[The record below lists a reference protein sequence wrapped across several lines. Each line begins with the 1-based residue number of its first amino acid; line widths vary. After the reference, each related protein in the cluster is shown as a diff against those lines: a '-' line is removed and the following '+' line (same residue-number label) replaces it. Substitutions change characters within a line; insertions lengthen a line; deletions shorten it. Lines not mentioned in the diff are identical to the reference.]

1 MFSKELNP
9 HMKPNIIVA
18 LLVGAVVGFGVGS
31 VVSKDNSASPTPSAA
46 APSAPSAAL
55 PQPAAPAAPRA
66 AAPAPSQITP
76 ISVPAEAPFFG
87 PKHAKVT
94 VVEWSDFECPFCSR
108 GATVVNEIKAA
119 YPKDVKFVF
128 RHRPL
133 PMHPNAPLAH
143 EASMAAH
150 EQGKFFEYHD
160 VLFANQRALDRA
172 SLERYAQQLNLDM
185 AKFKAALDSGKY
197 KSYVQQDSDEGQRSG
212 AGGTPT
218 FFVNGRKIVGAQ
230 PFAAFK
236 ATIDEELGK
245 ADTLLAKGTK
255 IEDVYQKILDSAPP
269 PPKVEVG
276 DAPFKGSKT
285 AQVTIIE
292 WSDFECPFC
301 ARGAQRIDE
310 IKAKYGDKVK
320 IAFKHQPL
328 PMHPNAPLAAQASMA
343 AHEQGKFWEYHDV
356 LFANQRALDRAS
368 LERYA
373 ADLKLDM
380 AKFKNIL
387 DTGKYAAYVQ
397 KDSQDGMALGATG
410 TPTFF
415 INGQQLVGAQP
426 LEAFSAI
433 IDRELAK
440 K

>member
-1 MFSKELNP
+1 
-9 HMKPNIIVA
+9 MKPNIIVA
-18 LLVGAVVGFGVGS
+18 LLVGAVVGFGVGQ
-31 VVSKDNSASPTPSAA
+31 VVSKRGPSQDAPAA
-46 APSAPSAAL
+46 A
-55 PQPAAPAAPRA
+55 AAPAARA
-66 AAPAPSQITP
+66 PNAPAPTQPQPRPPPPSAITQ
-76 ISVPAEAPFFG
+76 ISVPDDAPYFG

-94 VVEWSDFECPFCSR
+94 IVEWSDFECPFCSR
-108 GATVVNEIKAA
+108 AANVVTEIKNA

-160 VLFANQRALDRA
+160 VLFANQRQLDRP
-172 SLERYAQQLNLDM
+172 SLERYAQQIGLDLN
-185 AKFKAALDSGKY
+185 KFKAALDSGKY
-197 KSYVQQDSDEGQRSG
+197 RARVQQDSDEGQRNG

-218 FFVNGRKIVGAQ
+218 FFVNGRKVVGAQ
-230 PFAAFK
+230 PFTAFK
-236 ATIDEELGK
+236 AAIDEEIAK
-245 ADTLLAKGTK
+245 ADALLAKGTK
-255 IEDVYQKILDSAPP
+255 MEDLYQTILDSAPP

-276 DAPFKGSKT
+276 QAPVKGNKN
-285 AQVTIIE
+285 APVTIIE

-301 ARGAQRIDE
+301 ARGAERIQQIQD
-310 IKAKYGDKVK
+310 KYGDKVQF
-320 IAFKHQPL
+320 AFKHQPL

-373 ADLKLDM
+373 QQLGLDM
-380 AKFKNIL
+380 AKFKAVL
-387 DTGKYAAYVQ
+387 DSGKYADYVR
-397 KDSQDGMALGATG
+397 KDSQDGSALGANG

-415 INGQQLVGAQP
+415 VNGRQLVGAQP
-426 LEAFSAI
+426 LDAFSAI
-433 IDRELAK
+433 IDEELAK
-440 K
+440 VARQ